1 MFSRNVP
8 QYDCIHLSV
17 GNNHTYNVASSK
29 SAVLRDCPRLISAL
43 MSRVVNALPPRY
55 LICTCTHTATNTHTH
70 TPGPGPGIHCHVGHV
85 FLVERDGDERRH
97 ERW

>member
-1 MFSRNVP
+1 MGVYLQGAP
-8 QYDCIHLSV
+8 GPCEAGAQDTDAVQLDGKGGIIH
-17 GNNHTYNVASSK
+17 T
-29 SAVLRDCPRLISAL
+29 R
-43 MSRVVNALPPRY
+43 
-55 LICTCTHTATNTHTH
+55 THTH